1 MGDLRHERVVR
12 VGVCEHGADR
22 KQYFRDGEGGAPL
35 VPQDVQ
41 TDTAVRVDVGVI
53 DAGGEVNLGRL
64 ERVVGRE
71 VNREEEDTSGVWRVT
86 RTHDRSLPVEQIVSD
101 GTGRAGGRGVPAE
114 ISEFLVNALESHDD
128 GGGEK

>member
-1 MGDLRHERVVR
+1 M
-12 VGVCEHGADR
+12 
-22 KQYFRDGEGGAPL
+22 

-86 RTHDRSLPVEQIVSD
+86 L
-101 GTGRAGGRGVPAE
+101 
-114 ISEFLVNALESHDD
+114 L
-128 GGGEK
+128 